1 VILNMCM
8 FVWMIYDGYKM
19 WNKDGWRLWYWD
31 VIIEDGEVDRSGG
44 RRLTFVRYGWIL
56 IN

>member
-1 VILNMCM
+1 MILNMCM